1 MDEKPYFCE
10 MKNACLYLL
19 IIITAAYSTGLSEL
33 AKTPAF
39 ISHYKEHRA
48 DNSASGLQ
56 EFISM
61 HYFGHDKKDDD
72 HQKDEALPFKNH
84 HNKPSVYTK
93 AEIAYP
99 IIFSFKYTIAKK
111 VIPYREGCLALD
123 VALAFFRPPC
133 VTVC

>member
-1 MDEKPYFCE
+1 MDQKPYFCE

-61 HYFGHDKKDDD
+61 HYFGQDKKDNDR
-72 HQKDEALPFKNH
+72 QKDEALPFKNN

-93 AEIAYP
+93 MDVTYP
-99 IIFSFKYTIAKK
+99 LIFSFKYTVTKR
-111 VIPYREGCLALD
+111 VTPYSESCFPLGVVLAC
-123 VALAFFRPPC
+123 FRPPC
-133 VTVC
+133 LVL

>member
-1 MDEKPYFCE
+1 MDDKPYFCE

-48 DNSASGLQ
+48 DNSASGLH

-61 HYFGHDKKDDD
+61 HYFGKDKNDNDR
-72 HQKDEALPFKNH
+72 QKDEALPFKNI

-93 AEIAYP
+93 TEVAYP
-99 IIFSFKYTIAKK
+99 LIFSFRYTVLKRAT
-111 VIPYREGCLALD
+111 PYNESCFPLG
-123 VALAFFRPPC
+123 VALASFRPPC
-133 VTVC
+133 